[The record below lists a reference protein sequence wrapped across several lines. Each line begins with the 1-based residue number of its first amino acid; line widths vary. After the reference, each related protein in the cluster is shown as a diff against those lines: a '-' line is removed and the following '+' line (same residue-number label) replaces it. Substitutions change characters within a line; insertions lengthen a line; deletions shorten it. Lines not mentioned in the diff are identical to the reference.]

1 MKIEVGI
8 KRVMKMAKNTTSR
21 STSARKSLS
30 RARPENTRARPEKK
44 KVRRTIFKTDQWYE
58 SAVMSIGIAGRPK
71 GARPSTAVIARTKD
85 RAD

>member
-1 MKIEVGI
+1 VGI
-8 KRVMKMAKNTTSR
+8 KRVIKMAKNTTST

-30 RARPENTRARPEKK
+30 RPRPENKRARPETK

-58 SAVMSIGIAGRPK
+58 SAAMSIGIAGRPK
-71 GARPSTAVIARTKD
+71 GPRPGTAIVVRTKD